1 MCKRKKNIKYISI
14 FMGED
19 CLLLLV
25 RGLGSSGSLKWQSNL
40 EHSTMQWVRLAAL
53 L

>member
-1 MCKRKKNIKYISI
+1 
-14 FMGED
+14 MGED

-40 EHSTMQWVRLAAL
+40 EHSTVQWVRLAAL